1 MLEYKGKLNLL
12 IDLCKKKKY
21 DGYILPSTDEYLN
34 EYVPEHKQR
43 LKWLTG
49 FSGSNG
55 IFLYFDG
62 LFYFFTDG
70 RYLVQAKSE
79 LPPWFKIYDISINS
93 IYDFLIKKKSIK
105 SKICID
111 SKINSVQFVLKLIR
125 ITRSTKIKIFPGSK
139 ILIDKLFEI
148 CETSTTKKAFILDDK
163 YSGCS
168 AKKKI
173 NLIKKKIECDQC
185 YIITSPE
192 STAWLLNLRGYDLD
206 FTPIVMS
213 RMIFFGSGEVYLYIK
228 KKKLSSEINFL
239 FSRIGISVR
248 TEDQIYDDIGKINKK
263 KKILIDKES
272 SYFFYHQIKK
282 KKLELIMI
290 DDICKKEK
298 SIKNKVEI
306 SNIKKVH
313 VRDAVAIIKFM
324 YWLEKKMVISRFNEL
339 QVSQKLEN
347 FRKEEDSYF
356 SPSFD
361 TISAT
366 GKNAS
371 IIHYNPKNT
380 KSKILNSDELYLCD
394 SGGQYF
400 GGTTDITRTFFIG
413 NKKPKK
419 EYIEIYTEV
428 LKGHIDLA
436 KMRFP
441 ENTLGIQI
449 DAIARYNLW
458 NHGKDYNH
466 GTGHGVGCFL
476 GVHEGPQS
484 FSKRSFKEPIKE
496 GMILSNEPGF
506 YKNLNYGVR
515 LENLILVKKSTYK
528 NFLEFENLTLVPFER
543 KLINKKKLNETQ
555 IRWIN
560 EYHKLVYKLVAV
572 FLSKEIK
579 VWLKNKIKSI

>member
-1 MLEYKGKLNLL
+1 
-12 IDLCKKKKY
+12 
-21 DGYILPSTDEYLN
+21 
-34 EYVPEHKQR
+34 
-43 LKWLTG
+43 
-49 FSGSNG
+49 
-55 IFLYFDG
+55 
-62 LFYFFTDG
+62 
-70 RYLVQAKSE
+70 
-79 LPPWFKIYDISINS
+79 
-93 IYDFLIKKKSIK
+93 
-105 SKICID
+105 
-111 SKINSVQFVLKLIR
+111 
-125 ITRSTKIKIFPGSK
+125 
-139 ILIDKLFEI
+139 
-148 CETSTTKKAFILDDK
+148 
-163 YSGCS
+163 
-168 AKKKI
+168 
-173 NLIKKKIECDQC
+173 
-185 YIITSPE
+185 
-192 STAWLLNLRGYDLD
+192 
-206 FTPIVMS
+206 MS